1 MARLVDA
8 DKLKLHYAWWGSVDR
23 ETSEIM
29 TYPEMKEI
37 VDTIIDLQPTIEPQ
51 PSKFR
56 EVIEPYREFCKWV
69 AEWIFKEDFEE
80 SAGAFAELACR
91 RLAELGYVF
100 KDGEYWLTVD
110 YKELEDH
117 ETD

>member
-1 MARLVDA
+1 MRMIDGDA
-8 DKLKLHYAWWGSVDR
+8 LEKAL
-23 ETSEIM
+23 E
-29 TYPEMKEI
+29 
-37 VDTIIDLQPTIEPQ
+37 DTIVPHRLIAIIRRQPTIEVEPN
-51 PSKFR
+51 KLR

-110 YKELEDH
+110 YKELEDD